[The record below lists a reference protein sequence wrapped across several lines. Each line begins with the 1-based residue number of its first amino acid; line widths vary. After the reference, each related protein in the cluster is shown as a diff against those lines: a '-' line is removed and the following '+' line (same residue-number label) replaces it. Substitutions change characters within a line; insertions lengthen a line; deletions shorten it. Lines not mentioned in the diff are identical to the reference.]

1 MKSNK
6 NKEDNEKLKVFIKK
20 YISPEKNKL
29 VFLVLMI
36 FGGTFIKNINPYL
49 YGKMLDSISSSN
61 MEYLIKLIVIYFVVT
76 IFTTLLG
83 IYEDYLG
90 QTLSFKVSKSVQK
103 HMFDKI
109 IRLKTKVYD
118 KYDTGEF
125 MYRLNGD
132 SDEIVSFCINVITS
146 FLHIGVNIAISLYF
160 VFKISTQL
168 TSVAVFYIPASF
180 AGTFLSRKYFKELA
194 KRRKE
199 YNDKYYSFQNEIF
212 SNNTG
217 IKSYMLEDSMNEKFK
232 NFISR
237 DFKILKRSI
246 FLNNTVDILNNL
258 ITVISSLYV
267 IYLSAI
273 LIRSNLLTIGTM
285 VSFNTYIN
293 NLFSSISE
301 VLKLNISKQNVIICL
316 NRVNEIMSKS
326 SEKRETPGN
335 NFSLK
340 NINFEG
346 NEIYFRY
353 SEKDKPVLNNFSFE
367 ISSFGFYGFVG
378 KNGCGKS
385 TIAKLLVKLYDVE
398 YGELKLNGESYKDIP
413 KEKLRRNIT
422 YVQKED
428 FFFDDTVLN
437 NIKFGNPV
445 ARDEEVIEMCKK
457 VDLDEYINTLPQKY
471 ETVIGEGASILSS
484 GQKQKLSI
492 ARALLRNTKIY
503 IFDEVTA
510 NLDGKSEKLIISV
523 LKELSKNSVVIFIS
537 HKVSSIIESDEIF
550 LIDEGIVAERGSHNY
565 LIQNSKLYCELF
577 KNIDLNIREKV
588 T

>member
-1 MKSNK
+1 
-6 NKEDNEKLKVFIKK
+6 
-20 YISPEKNKL
+20 
-29 VFLVLMI
+29 
-36 FGGTFIKNINPYL
+36 
-49 YGKMLDSISSSN
+49 
-61 MEYLIKLIVIYFVVT
+61 
-76 IFTTLLG
+76 
-83 IYEDYLG
+83 
-90 QTLSFKVSKSVQK
+90 
-103 HMFDKI
+103 
-109 IRLKTKVYD
+109 
-118 KYDTGEF
+118 

-180 AGTFLSRKYFKELA
+180 AVTFLSRKYFKELA

-301 VLKLNISKQNVIICL
+301 VLKLNISKQNVIISL

>member
-6 NKEDNEKLKVFIKK
+6 SKEDKEKLKIFIKE

-29 VFLVLMI
+29 TFLVLII
-36 FGGTFIKNINPYL
+36 FSGTFIKNINPYL
-49 YGKMLDSISSSN
+49 YGEMLDSISSSN

-90 QTLSFKVSKSVQK
+90 KTLSFKVSKNVQRNI
-103 HMFDKI
+103 FDKI
-109 IRLKTKVYD
+109 IRLKTKAYD

-146 FLHIGVNIAISLYF
+146 FLHILVNICVSSYF
-160 VFKISTQL
+160 VLKISMRL
-168 TSVAVFYIPASF
+168 TSVAIFYIPASF
-180 AGTFLSRKYFKELA
+180 AVTFLSRKYFKELA

-217 IKSYMLEDSMNEKFK
+217 VKTYMLEDSMNEKFE

-237 DFKILKRSI
+237 DFRILKRSI
-246 FLNNTVDILNNL
+246 FLNNTIELLNTL
-258 ITVISSLYV
+258 IAVISSLYV
-267 IYLSAI
+267 IYLSAV

-301 VLKLNISKQNVIICL
+301 VLRLNISKQEVIISL
-316 NRVNEIMSKS
+316 NRVNEIMSES
-326 SEKRETPGN
+326 SEKRENSGN
-335 NFSLK
+335 DFSLK
-340 NINFEG
+340 NVDFEG
-346 NEIYFRY
+346 KDICFRY
-353 SEKDKPVLNNFSFE
+353 SEKDKSVLNNFSFE

-385 TIAKLLVKLYDVE
+385 TIAKLLVKLYDIE
-398 YGELKLNGESYKDIP
+398 YGELKLSGESYKDIP
-413 KEKLRRNIT
+413 KEKLRKNIT

-428 FFFDDTVLN
+428 FFFNDTILN
-437 NIKFGNPV
+437 NIKFGNPD
-445 ARDEEVIEMCKK
+445 ASDKEVIEMCKK
-457 VDLDEYINTLPQKY
+457 VDLDEYINTLPKKY
-471 ETVIGEGASILSS
+471 ETVIGEGASTLSS

-510 NLDGKSEKLIISV
+510 NLDGKSEKLVVSI
-523 LKELSKNSVVIFIS
+523 LKELSKDSVVIFIS

-550 LIDEGIVAERGSHNY
+550 LIDEGVVAERGNHNY

-577 KNIDLNIREKV
+577 KKTGWNIMEEVI
-588 T
+588 

>member
-1 MKSNK
+1 MKINRS
-6 NKEDNEKLKVFIKK
+6 KEDNEKLKVFIKE

-29 VFLVLMI
+29 TFLVLLI

-49 YGKMLDSISSSN
+49 YGEMIDSISFSD
-61 MEYLIKLIVIYFVVT
+61 MEFFTKLIVIYFVVT
-76 IFTTLLG
+76 MFTTLLG

-90 QTLSFKVSKSVQK
+90 QTLNFKVSKNVQK
-103 HMFDKI
+103 NMFDKI
-109 IRLKTKVYD
+109 IRLKTKDYN

-146 FLHIGVNIAISLYF
+146 FLHIAINIGISLYF
-160 VFKISTQL
+160 VFKISTRL
-168 TSVAVFYIPASF
+168 TSVAIFYIPVSF
-180 AGTFLSRKYFKELA
+180 IVTFLSRKYFKELV

-217 IKSYMLEDSMNEKFK
+217 VKSYMLEDSINEKFE

-237 DFKILKRSI
+237 DFRILKSSI
-246 FLNNTVDILNNL
+246 FLNNTIDLLNTL

-301 VLKLNISKQNVIICL
+301 VLKLNISKQKVMISL
-316 NRVNEIMSKS
+316 NRVNEIMFKS
-326 SEKRETPGN
+326 SEEREISVN
-335 NFSLK
+335 DFSLK
-340 NINFEG
+340 NVEFEG
-346 NEIYFRY
+346 NKIYFRY

-367 ISSFGFYGFVG
+367 ILSFGFYGFVG

-385 TIAKLLVKLYDVE
+385 TIAKLLVKLYDIE
-398 YGELKLNGESYKDIP
+398 HGELKLNGESYKDIP
-413 KEKLRRNIT
+413 KEKLRKNIT

-428 FFFDDTVLN
+428 FFFDDTILN
-437 NIKFGNPV
+437 NIKLGNPY
-445 ARDEEVIEMCKK
+445 ANDKEVIEMCKK
-457 VDLDEYINTLPQKY
+457 VDLDEYINILPEKY
-471 ETVIGEGASILSS
+471 ETVIGEGASTLSS

-510 NLDGKSEKLIISV
+510 NLDGKSEKLVVSI

-537 HKVSSIIESDEIF
+537 HKVSSIIECDEIF
-550 LIDEGIVAERGSHNY
+550 LIDEGSVAERGNHDY
-565 LIQNSKLYCELF
+565 LIQNSELYSELF
-577 KNIDLNIREKV
+577 KNVDSNIVEEMI
-588 T
+588 